1 MEYGLIGEK
10 LPHSFSMLIHPQFF
24 GYSYELKE
32 LQRAELKAFFE
43 KRDFKGINVTIP
55 YKRDVMEFLDD
66 ISQEARKIGAV
77 NTVVNKNG
85 KLIGYNTDCIGLK
98 NLILRC
104 GSIEN
109 KTVAVLGS
117 GGTSKT
123 ANYVC
128 KTLGA
133 KEIVLVSRNER
144 EGFITYENLKEISED
159 IEVIINT
166 TPVGM
171 YPDIDSTPINI
182 EDFKNVKI
190 LVDAVYNPIKSK
202 LVSKAQGLGIK
213 ALGGL
218 YMLVA
223 QAARSAEL
231 FCDKA
236 LPPQKTDEVYK
247 NLLRDK
253 KNIVL
258 IGMPASGKS
267 SVGRVL
273 EKSLSKPLF
282 DSDSIIEQTENTSIS
297 KIFENL
303 GERYFRDKESEII
316 KKLSKKSGVIISC
329 GGGVI
334 LRKENMDF
342 LKQNGKIYFLDRSL
356 ENLQAFSDRP
366 LSSDRVS
373 LEKRYNERYHLYRE
387 YADKIIDSNGS
398 IDYTANLIKE
408 DFLK

>member
-32 LQRAELKAFFE
+32 LQSAELKAFFE

-133 KEIVLVSRNER
+133 KEIILVSRNER
-144 EGFITYENLKEISED
+144 IW
-159 IEVIINT
+159 IN
-166 TPVGM
+166 
-171 YPDIDSTPINI
+171 
-182 EDFKNVKI
+182 
-190 LVDAVYNPIKSK
+190 
-202 LVSKAQGLGIK
+202 
-213 ALGGL
+213 
-218 YMLVA
+218 
-223 QAARSAEL
+223 
-231 FCDKA
+231 
-236 LPPQKTDEVYK
+236 
-247 NLLRDK
+247 
-253 KNIVL
+253 
-258 IGMPASGKS
+258 
-267 SVGRVL
+267 
-273 EKSLSKPLF
+273 
-282 DSDSIIEQTENTSIS
+282 
-297 KIFENL
+297 
-303 GERYFRDKESEII
+303 
-316 KKLSKKSGVIISC
+316 
-329 GGGVI
+329 
-334 LRKENMDF
+334 
-342 LKQNGKIYFLDRSL
+342 
-356 ENLQAFSDRP
+356 
-366 LSSDRVS
+366 
-373 LEKRYNERYHLYRE
+373 
-387 YADKIIDSNGS
+387 
-398 IDYTANLIKE
+398 
-408 DFLK
+408 